1 MTQVQR
7 TTGERD
13 LDTAP
18 QPAPSYHYDAGGHVA
33 MLQAKLD
40 LQLRDYDSA
49 GVATAMGSVERLTQF
64 CSRTGGYAMLA
75 MGYVIVGIVI
85 AKWL

>member
-13 LDTAP
+13 LDPAP
-18 QPAPSYHYDAGGHVA
+18 RPAPSYHYDAGGHVA

-40 LQLRDYDSA
+40 RQLREYDSA
-49 GVATAMGSVERLTQF
+49 GFATAMGPVERLIQF
-64 CSRTGGYAMLA
+64 CSRTGGYAMLVV
-75 MGYVIVGIVI
+75 GYAVVGMLI